1 MKEFKTILASRR
13 RELGLTL
20 EEVGKAVGVSK
31 GTIQRWEAGIISTP
45 KMDKLQ
51 RLADVLRMPIN
62 QLVAGAELYFDD
74 PTDME
79 ILKKLGYMDDAGNVL
94 QASSDEEQTLIRLYR
109 GAEPYAQIIAVEIL
123 ENHQRGG
130 EG

>member
-1 MKEFKTILASRR
+1 MKEFKSILASRR

-51 RLADVLRMPIN
+51 RLADVLRIPIN

-79 ILKKLGYMDDAGNVL
+79 ILKKLGYMDDAGNVV
-94 QASSDEEQTLIRLYR
+94 QASSDEEQNLIRLYR

>member
-1 MKEFKTILASRR
+1 MKEFKSILASRR

-51 RLADVLRMPIN
+51 RLADVLRIPIN

-79 ILKKLGYMDDAGNVL
+79 ILKKLGYMDDAGNVV
-94 QASSDEEQTLIRLYR
+94 QASSDEEQNLIRLYR

-123 ENHQRGG
+123 ENHQR
-130 EG
+130 

>member
-79 ILKKLGYMDDAGNVL
+79 ILKKLGYMDDAGNVV
-94 QASSDEEQTLIRLYR
+94 QASSDEEQNLIRLYR

>member
-79 ILKKLGYMDDAGNVL
+79 ILKKLGYMDDAGNVV
-94 QASSDEEQTLIRLYR
+94 QASSDEEQNLIRLYR

-130 EG
+130 ER